1 MTVPALQ
8 RQHESYTLAE
18 IEPQVHDD
26 GGANW
31 RAAHANR
38 VGCIMFLGY
47 PLVFHSTSYIFR
59 VVGLFGKLDYWQEV
73 DVVPGRL
80 LLRAYFDDVDLVS
93 KKIVLKQIRNQ
104 GGQGESWAFEVF
116 VLNNE
121 FADPQP

>member
-1 MTVPALQ
+1 M
-8 RQHESYTLAE
+8 
-18 IEPQVHDD
+18 
-26 GGANW
+26 
-31 RAAHANR
+31 
-38 VGCIMFLGY
+38 
-47 PLVFHSTSYIFR
+47 
-59 VVGLFGKLDYWQEV
+59 VGLFGKLDYWQEV
-73 DVVPGRL
+73 DVVPGRV